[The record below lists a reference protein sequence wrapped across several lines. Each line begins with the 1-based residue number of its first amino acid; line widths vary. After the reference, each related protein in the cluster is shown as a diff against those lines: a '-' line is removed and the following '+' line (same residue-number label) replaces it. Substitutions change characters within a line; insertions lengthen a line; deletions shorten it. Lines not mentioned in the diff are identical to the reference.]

1 MDIQHLVDRLEELLN
16 NGRHVPF
23 SGQTLVDEQRALEI
37 IDQMRISIPEEIEKA
52 KRVLRE
58 RDRIMAQANE
68 EAARIRDLAREKS
81 ETLIQR
87 DSITQAAQARASS
100 IIDQSRQ
107 EANVI
112 RSDADNYVVDV
123 LSDLEDALSRTI
135 NVVRNGIDHVKH
147 ESQHFQRKQEA
158 TARAAQPLVP
168 TDIDTPSTLQ
178 QADEPMRIER
188 ISSRRD

>member
-1 MDIQHLVDRLEELLN
+1 MDIQHLVDRLEELFN

-23 SGQTLVDEQRALEI
+23 TNYTLIDEQRALEL

-52 KRVLRE
+52 KRVIRE

-87 DSITQAAQARASS
+87 DAITQAAQARAQH
-100 IIDQSRQ
+100 IIEQSRR
-107 EANVI
+107 EALAI
-112 RSDADNYVVDV
+112 RDEADQYVLDV
-123 LSDLEDALSRTI
+123 LTDLEDALMRTLG
-135 NVVRNGIDHVKH
+135 VVRNGISHVRDK
-147 ESQHFQRKQEA
+147 RKQ
-158 TARAAQPLVP
+158 AQQPAQQHP
-168 TDIDTPSTLQ
+168 APDEIDTPATLETP
-178 QADEPMRIER
+178 DEPMQIER